1 MRRQRKNPAV
11 CLTHRGVR
19 ICWLRSLS
27 LIRRNASAALVIQ
40 NGVPSQSLG
49 HSASLATT
57 SPPLSHG
64 ETHNGGQSRCASTR
78 FNLAADGGAP
88 KPEREVSRSVDRARS
103 KVSKCF
109 GSPPVREANHIAN
122 HSQSSCRNDSLPNH
136 HARRTG
142 EANRKQLGTNV
153 TESRPGKD
161 FEPMVRHPSESTNER
176 RSQRQGE
183 PPPRRRAKPE

>member
-1 MRRQRKNPAV
+1 MECLRNRLGTPRAWRRR
-11 CLTHRGVR
+11 LHRSHTG
-19 ICWLRSLS
+19 
-27 LIRRNASAALVIQ
+27 RR
-40 NGVPSQSLG
+40 
-49 HSASLATT
+49 TT
-57 SPPLSHG
+57 
-64 ETHNGGQSRCASTR
+64 GGQSRCASTR
-78 FNLAADGGAP
+78 FNLAADSGVP

-122 HSQSSCRNDSLPNH
+122 RSQSSCRNDSLPNH

-142 EANRKQLGTNV
+142 EAKRKQLGTNV

-176 RSQRQGE
+176 RIQRQSE